1 MTRTR
6 SGALVLLAVA
16 LAATACSTKS
26 GGGDNNGS
34 GGVKTGPGVTDKT
47 ITLGVLTDQTG
58 VFASLG
64 ATVTA
69 GNQLAADEINA
80 DGGVCDRQIKLV
92 VQDHSYDVQKA
103 TSLYATM
110 APQVAGLMQLLG
122 SPETTA
128 LLGSLKT
135 DTMLAAPASWAST
148 LLSSSEIQISG
159 ATYDIEMINGVQY
172 LLDEG
177 KIKKGDALGHIHIE
191 GEYGANGLAGSKY
204 AAGKL
209 GMTIKDVQVK
219 ATDTDMTSAVGQL
232 KSAGVKAVLLTT
244 SPKQTASAVGVAA
257 VSGFKVPFL
266 GNNPVYSPLL
276 LNTPVGPA
284 LEANLFI
291 MGSSIPLSAD
301 NPAAEKVLAAYKAK
315 FPKGSPNAG
324 VTYGYGVGKIWQQT
338 LKAAC
343 DAKDLTRAGIE
354 AAFHTLKSV
363 DTEGILA
370 PLDYSTQGAI
380 PAKETFV
387 VRPSKATLAIDGLKI
402 EKELFTTDLAAGY
415 SAPTG

>member
-6 SGALVLLAVA
+6 SGAVVLLAVA

-26 GGGDNNGS
+26 GGGDETTS
-34 GGVKTGPGVTDKT
+34 GGVKTGAGVAEKS
-47 ITLGVLTDQTG
+47 ITLGVLTDETG

-64 ATVTA
+64 TTVTA
-69 GNQLAADEINA
+69 GNQLAVDEINA
-80 DGGVCDRQIKLV
+80 AGGVCGRQIKLV
-92 VQDHSYDVQKA
+92 VQDHGYDVQKA

-135 DTMLAAPASWAST
+135 DSMLAAPASWAST
-148 LLSSSEIQISG
+148 LLTSSEIQISG
-159 ATYDIEMINGVQY
+159 ATYDVEMINGIQY

-177 KIKKGDALGHIHIE
+177 KIKKGDVLGHIHVE

-209 GMTIKDVQVK
+209 GMTVKDVQVK
-219 ATDTDMTSAVGQL
+219 ATDTDMTSAIGQL
-232 KSAGVKAVLLTT
+232 KSAGVSAVLLTT
-244 SPKQTASAVGVAA
+244 TPKQTASAVGVAA
-257 VSGFKVPFL
+257 VGGFKVPFL

-276 LNTPVGPA
+276 LGTPVAAA
-284 LEANLFI
+284 LEANLYV

-301 NPAAEKVLAAYKAK
+301 NAAAKKVLAAYTAK
-315 FPKGSPNAG
+315 FPSGKPNAG
-324 VTYGYGVGKIWQQT
+324 VTYGYGVGKIWEQT

-354 AAFHTLKSV
+354 KAFHTLKSV
-363 DTEGILA
+363 STDGILA

-387 VRPSKATLAIDGLKI
+387 VRPSKATIAVDGLKI
-402 EKELFTTDLAAGY
+402 EKELFTSDIAKDYT
-415 SAPTG
+415 APTG